1 MAGVNVIFFVNKI
14 MNILPELL
22 RQFLEWLSLTWQF
35 ASLTFEHCDFL
46 NIDISQGSV
55 ATYLRYGGIFKH
67 AFIANLP
74 LTLPMK
80 KFRKSVNIWGSYGQ
94 EFSVLF
100 FDSLCSDAEAW

>member
-55 ATYLRYGGIFKH
+55 ATYLGYGGIFKYE
-67 AFIANLP
+67 FDANLP
-74 LTLPMK
+74 ASL
-80 KFRKSVNIWGSYGQ
+80 SVK
-94 EFSVLF
+94 EF
-100 FDSLCSDAEAW
+100 